1 VNTTVFSFLAQ
12 QDAGGSTFML
22 MIMMGAIFV
31 VFMFFMSRSRKR
43 QEATHKKM
51 VEGLQS
57 GTRVMLNSG
66 LVAKVDKVDVENQEA
81 RLLIDEDK
89 KVHAIYSLMAIA
101 KVFEEK
107 KVNEKAE

>member
-1 VNTTVFSFLAQ
+1 VNISVQVLAQ
-12 QDAGGSTFML
+12 EGGDAGMFPI
-22 MIMMGAIFV
+22 MIMMLVIFV